1 MVMLMDILD
10 TNLMSRV
17 KVVVSLKKP
26 SARKVAIVN
35 PSDREN
41 FVKALLYNGLFLKY
55 KGSYIPVFYLK
66 DGVSVVVK
74 TPGDD
79 IVIGGGIDSI
89 PLYDKRLVQDA
100 IDAISD
106 ISITV
111 NNASYYELYMIK
123 EFLDRITPPK
133 SRVRE
138 KYMVK
143 LYKEFR
149 DIQSVANYER
159 LGEGVTVFY
168 LANGNIIIEHDKYH
182 TKILDGFAKIFRN
195 YDYNEKLNFIEMMNK
210 LYSFSTSTRAVVDE
224 RDGLP
229 LVSID
234 DIEWVDLADES
245 DLIIS
250 IYNDENVLANIE
262 DAVIVYSNRN
272 SDYNVLI
279 NKAKYLYTIK
289 LKNVKKVYKYDR
301 MYLVS
306 VKGELKYRILNEAVN
321 KIDEIDLVRTQL
333 YSVQEKFHNMKKVA
347 TVKMM
352 NLLSSLFDE

>member
-1 MVMLMDILD
+1 MVMTVDIID
-10 TNLMSRV
+10 TNLMNRV
-17 KVVVSLKKP
+17 MVKVSLKKP
-26 SARKVAIVN
+26 NAKKVAIVN
-35 PSDREN
+35 PSDKEN
-41 FVKALLYNGLFLKY
+41 FIKALLYNGLFLKF

-66 DGVSVVVK
+66 DGVSVVIRHPVE
-74 TPGDD
+74 D

-89 PLYDKRLVQDA
+89 PMYDKRLVQEAMGSINDV
-100 IDAISD
+100 
-106 ISITV
+106 SITV
-111 NNASYYELYMIK
+111 KDASLYELYMVK
-123 EFLDRITPPK
+123 EFLDMITPPK
-133 SRVRE
+133 SSVRE

-149 DIQSVANYER
+149 EIQSVVNYEK
-159 LGEGVTVFY
+159 LGDGVTVFY
-168 LANGNIIIEHDKYH
+168 LTNNNIIIEHDKYH
-182 TKILDGFAKIFRN
+182 TKLLEGFARIFRDYN
-195 YDYNEKLNFIEMMNK
+195 YNEKLEFIDMMNK
-210 LYSFSTSTRAVVDE
+210 LYSFSTSKRAIVDE

-234 DIEWVDLADES
+234 DVEWTDLAEQS

-262 DAVIVYSNRN
+262 DAVIVYSGRN
-272 SDYNVLI
+272 SEYNVLV
-279 NKAKYLYTIK
+279 NRAKYLYTIK
-289 LKNVKKVYKYDR
+289 LKNVKKVYKNGR

-306 VKGELKYRILNEAVN
+306 VKGDLKYRILNDVVE

-333 YSVQEKFHNMKKVA
+333 YSVQEKFHTMKRVA